1 MANSVYR
8 YVTERILSELS
19 KGVVPWKRSWGGVG
33 FPVNRASG
41 KPYRGVNS
49 LLLPPGEY
57 LTFKQARDL
66 GGSIKKGEAP
76 FMVVFYRMIDRQ
88 EEEAEN
94 RTGNSEDTVKRI
106 PLLRYYRVY
115 EIGQCDGI
123 DRRYS
128 ALRRTEAERIEAAE
142 AIRRRYS
149 DPPAVV
155 EKGMRAC
162 YSPILDLVMTPPIE
176 NFHSDEEYY
185 STLFHELVHSTG
197 HPKRLNRKFGAFGN
211 DAYSFEELVAEIG
224 GAMLCGM
231 SGIVESTIENSAA
244 YIRSW
249 SKRLRQDDTL
259 IVKAASAAQ
268 KAADLVSGNTH
279 EGKEE
284 FAA

>member
-1 MANSVYR
+1 MANPVYR

-19 KGVVPWKRSWGGVG
+19 KGFVPWKRSWGGLG
-33 FPVNRASG
+33 FPVNRTSG

-57 LTFKQARDL
+57 LTSKQARGL
-66 GGSIKKGEAP
+66 GGSVKNGETP
-76 FMVVFYRMIDRQ
+76 FMVVFYRMIDLPQ
-88 EEEAEN
+88 EASEN
-94 RTGNSEDTVKRI
+94 RTGNSEDAIKRI

-197 HPKRLNRKFGAFGN
+197 HPKRLNRKFGAFCN

-224 GAMLCGM
+224 GAMLCEM
-231 SGIVESTIENSAA
+231 SGIVESTIQNSAA
-244 YIRSW
+244 YIRCW
-249 SKRLRQDDTL
+249 SERLRQDDTL
-259 IVKAASAAQ
+259 IVRAASAAQ

>member
-94 RTGNSEDTVKRI
+94 RTGNSEDAIKRI

-128 ALRRTEAERIEAAE
+128 VLLRTEAERIEAAE
-142 AIRRRYS
+142 AIRQRYS

-249 SKRLRQDDTL
+249 SKRLRRDDTL

>member
-88 EEEAEN
+88 EEETER
-94 RTGNSEDTVKRI
+94 RTGNSEDAIKRI

-142 AIRRRYS
+142 AIRQRYS